1 MNNRRE
7 VCQQDTSPVIDS
19 SGYLLIEIPFVAEV
33 FVQIYNDIRCS
44 GCTTDSVDRIDHHG
58 FGNGAYITLS
68 HDLRF

>member
-1 MNNRRE
+1 MQRE
-7 VCQQDTSPVIDS
+7 VCLHDTPPFIEIKE
-19 SGYLLIEIPFVAEV
+19 YLLIEILFGAEL

-68 HDLRF
+68 HDFRF